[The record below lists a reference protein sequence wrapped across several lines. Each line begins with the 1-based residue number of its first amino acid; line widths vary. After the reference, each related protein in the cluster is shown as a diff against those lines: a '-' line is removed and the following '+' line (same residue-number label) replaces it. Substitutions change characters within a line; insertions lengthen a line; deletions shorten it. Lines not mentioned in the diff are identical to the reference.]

1 MTRPKVIILLIG
13 NELVRGSVADV
24 NGSLAA
30 RELGRIGFKVVGFEI
45 IGDDDQAIERALRA
59 GAEKAE
65 VVIVGGGLGP
75 TDDDRTR
82 GAAARA
88 FGRELVFNPEAW
100 DNIEAWFQNLS
111 RKTAPD
117 DRRQAE
123 FPAGAEVIPNRH
135 GTAPGFFYR
144 QSQIRYYFLQGVP
157 REFSAVLQEEIIPR
171 LQKEFSLPPP
181 PTFRTLKVFGIS
193 EARVG
198 AIIFGL
204 ARSFPQVTVGTR
216 FYFPEIWIDLESEDG
231 KALEAVVSR
240 ARSEFSSHLFGENEE
255 RLESIVGKLLAEKGW
270 KLALAESCTG
280 GLVAHRITEIPGSSN
295 YFERGV
301 VTYSNPSK
309 TELLG
314 VSPDLLKK
322 FGAVSAEVAGA
333 MAEGVKNNS
342 GVEIGLSTT
351 GIAGPTGGSPE
362 KPVGLVYFGLA
373 VPEGVFTRK
382 ELLFGGRERIKI
394 FASEVALDWLRRYL
408 QGEKKVANNREPVE
422 PHG

>member
-1 MTRPKVIILLIG
+1 MTRPKAFILLIG
-13 NELVRGSVADV
+13 NELVRGSVADI

-30 RELGRIGFKVVGFEI
+30 RELRRIGFQIAGFEI
-45 IGDDDQAIERALRA
+45 VGDDDQAIERALRA
-59 GAEKAE
+59 SGERAE

-82 GAAARA
+82 GAAARF
-88 FGRELVFNPEAW
+88 FGRELVFNAEAW
-100 DNIEAWFQNLS
+100 ENIEDWFQNLK
-111 RKTAPD
+111 RKPVPD

-123 FPAGAEVIPNRH
+123 FPAGAEMIPNRH
-135 GTAPGFFYR
+135 GTAPGFFFR
-144 QSQIRYYFLQGVP
+144 QAQTRYYFLQGVP
-157 REFSAVLQEEIIPR
+157 REFSAFLQEEIIPR
-171 LQKEFSLPPP
+171 LRKEFSLPSPQI
-181 PTFRTLKVFGIS
+181 FRTLKVFGIS
-193 EARVG
+193 EGRVG

-204 ARSFPQVTVGTR
+204 ARAFPQVTVGTR

-231 KALEAVVSR
+231 EALETVVSR
-240 ARSEFSSHLFGENEE
+240 ARSDFASHLFGENDET
-255 RLESIVGKLLAEKGW
+255 LESLVGMLLAEKGW

-280 GLVAHRITEIPGSSN
+280 GLIAHRITEVPGSSN

-314 VSPDLLKK
+314 VAPDLLKK

-333 MAEGVKNNS
+333 MAEGVKKNS
-342 GVEIGLSTT
+342 KVEIGLSTT

-373 VPEGVFTRK
+373 TPEGVFTRK
-382 ELLFGGRERIKI
+382 ELLFGGRDRIKI
-394 FASEVALDWLRRYL
+394 FASAVALDWLRRYL
-408 QGEKKVANNREPVE
+408 QGIDD
-422 PHG
+422 

>member
-1 MTRPKVIILLIG
+1 MNRPKVFILLIG
-13 NELVRGSVADV
+13 NELTRGSVADI

-30 RELGRIGFKVVGFEI
+30 RELRRIGFQVAGFEI
-45 IGDDDQAIERALRA
+45 VGDDDQAIERALRA
-59 GAEKAE
+59 SGERAE

-82 GAAARA
+82 GAAARY
-88 FGRELVFNPEAW
+88 FGRDLVFNSEAW
-100 DNIEAWFQNLS
+100 ENIEAWFQNLK
-111 RKTAPD
+111 RKSVPD

-123 FPAGAEVIPNRH
+123 FPAGAEMIPNRH
-135 GTAPGFFYR
+135 GTAPGFFFR
-144 QSQIRYYFLQGVP
+144 QSQTRYYFLQGVP
-157 REFSAVLQEEIIPR
+157 REFSAFLQEEIIPR
-171 LQKEFSLPPP
+171 LRKEFSLPSPQI
-181 PTFRTLKVFGIS
+181 FRTLKVFGIG
-193 EARVG
+193 EGRVG

-204 ARSFPQVTVGTR
+204 ARAFPQVTVGTR

-231 KALEAVVSR
+231 EALETVVSR

-255 RLESIVGKLLAEKGW
+255 TLESIVGMLLAEKGW

-280 GLVAHRITEIPGSSN
+280 GLVAHRITEVPGSSS

-314 VSPDLLKK
+314 VAPDLLEK

-333 MAEGVKNNS
+333 MAEGVKKNS
-342 GVEIGLSTT
+342 KVEIGLSTT

-373 VPEGVFTRK
+373 APEGVFTRK
-382 ELLFGGRERIKI
+382 ELLFGGRDRIKI
-394 FASEVALDWLRRYL
+394 FASAVALDWLRRYL
-408 QGEKKVANNREPVE
+408 QGEKI
-422 PHG
+422 